1 MTAPSRSTRRPAAD
15 GESDRLC
22 PHFFAPGAAPGSI
35 GRSAV
40 GARQVNP
47 VLVLRANL
55 QTVFALC
62 VLFLA
67 AVAASALRTGVLDF
81 MPGLELLLFGWF
93 GAALGRMT
101 GGPTDDA
108 DHTADPE
115 ITGKSDRIDAILH
128 SIARLLQ
135 AQANESDAYSQ
146 RLSGANLRLSQRAE
160 ASSVRDIALAL
171 IEDNREM
178 REKLAA
184 VRDQLEESRM
194 QVLQL
199 RNNLERSEEEGLR
212 DPVTL
217 IGNRRYFEATF
228 AEELERAR
236 STGEGFCLAL
246 ADLDHFKLVNDRFG
260 HMVGDRI
267 LRLFAEILA
276 QNLRGQ
282 DRLARFGGEEFAL
295 MLPGASLKEATGAA
309 ERIRKILEA
318 KHWTLGPT
326 GEPVGAIT
334 ASFGVAKLRDAE
346 TAAELVKRAD
356 DLLYDAKAGG
366 RNRVVADTDATLSPA
381 PQRRE
386 ARAAN
391 R

>member
-1 MTAPSRSTRRPAAD
+1 MNPA
-15 GESDRLC
+15 
-22 PHFFAPGAAPGSI
+22 
-35 GRSAV
+35 
-40 GARQVNP
+40 
-47 VLVLRANL
+47 LVLRANL
-55 QTVFALC
+55 QIVYALC
-62 VLFLA
+62 VPLLA
-67 AVAASALRTGVLDF
+67 AVAVSVLKPSVLDF
-81 MPGLELLLFGWF
+81 MPGLELLLFGWL
-93 GAALGRMT
+93 GVALGRMT
-101 GGPTDDA
+101 GEPTGDA
-108 DHTADPE
+108 AATADP
-115 ITGKSDRIDAILH
+115 GPAARSDRIDAILH

-135 AQANESDAYSQ
+135 AQANESEAYSQ
-146 RLSGANLRLSQRAE
+146 RLSGASLRLSQRAE
-160 ASSVRDIALAL
+160 ASPVRDVVLAL
-171 IEDNREM
+171 IEDNRDM
-178 REKLAA
+178 REKLAT
-184 VRDQLEESRM
+184 VRDQLEESRL

-217 IGNRRYFEATF
+217 IGNRRYFDATL

-236 STGEGFCLAL
+236 GTGEGFCLAL

-295 MLPGASLKEATGAA
+295 MLPSATLEDATAAA

-334 ASFGVAKLRDAE
+334 ASFGVAKLRASE
-346 TAAELVKRAD
+346 TGEELVKRTD

-366 RNRVVADTDATLSPA
+366 RNRVVADDPDATRSAMPS
-381 PQRRE
+381 RRGLRSSTAE
-386 ARAAN
+386 PK
-391 R
+391 

>member
-1 MTAPSRSTRRPAAD
+1 MTAPSRSTRRPAAN
-15 GESDRLC
+15 GESDRLYSLIL
-22 PHFFAPGAAPGSI
+22 ALGAAPGSS
-35 GRSAV
+35 GRPV
-40 GARQVNP
+40 DGAHPVNP
-47 VLVLRANL
+47 ALVLRANL
-55 QTVFALC
+55 QTVYALC
-62 VLFLA
+62 ALLLA
-67 AVAASALRTGVLDF
+67 AVAVSALKISVLDF
-81 MPGLELLLFGWF
+81 MPGLELLLFGWL
-93 GAALGRMT
+93 GVALGRMT
-101 GGPTDDA
+101 VAPADDA
-108 DHTADPE
+108 AVTADPE
-115 ITGKSDRIDAILH
+115 IAGRSDRIDAILH

-135 AQANESDAYSQ
+135 AQANESEAYSE
-146 RLSGANLRLSQRAE
+146 RLSGASLRLSQRAE
-160 ASSVRDIALAL
+160 ASPVRDIVLAL

-178 REKLAA
+178 REKLAT
-184 VRDQLEESRM
+184 VRDQLEESRL

-199 RNNLERSEEEGLR
+199 RNNLERTEEEGLR

-217 IGNRRYFEATF
+217 IGNRRYFDVAF

-236 STGEGFCLAL
+236 TTGEAFCLAL

-295 MLPGASLKEATGAA
+295 MLPGSSLEDATGAA

-318 KHWTLGPT
+318 KRWTLGPT

-334 ASFGVAKLRDAE
+334 ASFGVAKLLASE
-346 TAAELVKRAD
+346 TGAELVKRTD
-356 DLLYDAKAGG
+356 ELLYGAKAGG
-366 RNRVVADTDATLSPA
+366 RNRVVSDATLSPA

-386 ARAAN
+386 SRFASR
-391 R
+391 